1 MTLGPRQLVLCSGTL
16 HRHTPFAE
24 RLKVASAA
32 GLDAISLWGR
42 DYEHAEGEGFSP
54 ADIAAAIA
62 DHGLVVAEVDPAWW
76 WTPGAEGFSLPRDLD
91 PLDVFCFD
99 EKALFELA
107 ESVGARSVNAA
118 DVLGGTWTLE
128 EGAQAFARLCD
139 RAAEHGL
146 LVHLEW
152 LVWSRIP
159 DLDTAR
165 RIVEMAD
172 RPNGGLTV
180 DAWHCARA
188 GVSAAD
194 LRALVG
200 DRVLSIQ
207 LDDGPALPEADLV
220 HATLHERLLPGE
232 GDFDIAGYLSALRD
246 IGARA
251 PVGVEVFSD
260 TLHRAGAAQA
270 AQRAATATRCAL
282 AAVDWEVG

>member
-16 HRHTPFAE
+16 PRLTPFAE
-24 RLKVASAA
+24 RLTVASAA
-32 GLDAISLWGR
+32 GFDAISLWGR
-42 DYEHAEGEGFSP
+42 DYEQAERDGLSP
-54 ADIAAAIA
+54 ADMASATA

-76 WTPGAEGFSLPRDLD
+76 WTPGAEGFSIPRALD
-91 PLDVFCFD
+91 PLDVFCFG

-118 DVLGGTWTLE
+118 DVLGGTWTPE
-128 EGAQAFARLCD
+128 EGAEAFARLCD

-159 DLDTAR
+159 DLESAR
-165 RIVEMAD
+165 RIVELAD
-172 RPNGGLTV
+172 RPNGGITV

-188 GVSAAD
+188 GVTAAD
-194 LRALVG
+194 LRALPG
-200 DRVLSIQ
+200 ARVLSIQ

-220 HATLHERLLPGE
+220 HATLHDRLLPGE
-232 GDFDIAGYLSALRD
+232 GEFDIAGYLGALRD
-246 IGARA
+246 IGAVA

-260 TLHRAGAAQA
+260 ALHEAGAAQA
-270 AQRAATATRCAL
+270 AQRAATATRAAL